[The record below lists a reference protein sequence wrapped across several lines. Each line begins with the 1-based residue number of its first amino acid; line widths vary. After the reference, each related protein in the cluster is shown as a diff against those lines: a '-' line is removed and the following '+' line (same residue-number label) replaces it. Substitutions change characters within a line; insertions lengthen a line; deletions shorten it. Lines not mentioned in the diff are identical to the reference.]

1 MASAYT
7 TPVLATSNLP
17 AHLRVQVVILR
28 EDGRDLTEEDVAAA
42 RAAYPPPTGAED
54 VGVIGTERPS
64 TSKGARPKA
73 RKVGG
78 KVRGDTKTAKRAAA
92 RRRAR

>member
-7 TPVLATSNLP
+7 TPVKPIAILP

-28 EDGRDLTEEDVAAA
+28 EDGRDLTDEDVAAA
-42 RAAYPPPTGAED
+42 RAAYPPPAGADD
-54 VGVIGTERPS
+54 VGVIGTELPRPA
-64 TSKGARPKA
+64 KGARPKG
-73 RKVGG
+73 RKVSAKAGG
-78 KVRGDTKTAKRAAA
+78 AAKTAKRAAA